1 MAFKWPL
8 IAIFQYK
15 IPVKLRW
22 VPSPQILVGIREQ
35 PLGWGKETK
44 THPGLG
50 LVTMI
55 AGRNM
60 RVMWRTGEVVWMTE
74 DRLVHISNL
83 IKLRKK

>member
-1 MAFKWPL
+1 MKKPRL
-8 IAIFQYK
+8 QIGDLVYHCEK
-15 IPVKLRW
+15 VK
-22 VPSPQILVGIREQ
+22 
-35 PLGWGKETK
+35 WGKETK